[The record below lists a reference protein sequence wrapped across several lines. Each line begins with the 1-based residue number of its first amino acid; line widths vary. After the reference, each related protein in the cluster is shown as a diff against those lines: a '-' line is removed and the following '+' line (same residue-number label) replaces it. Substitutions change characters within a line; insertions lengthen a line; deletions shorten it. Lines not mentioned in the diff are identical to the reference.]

1 MARRVP
7 HPGRPVRGSETGRPL
22 MAALDLLGRRWALRL
37 LWELRS
43 GPLGAR
49 ALRERCD
56 TMSSS
61 VLYERLGELNAAGL
75 VAKDGNGDYT
85 LTSLGAELGSA
96 LDPLEQWSQ
105 RWAAHGAT
113 QE

>member
-1 MARRVP
+1 
-7 HPGRPVRGSETGRPL
+7 

-56 TMSSS
+56 GMSSS
-61 VLYERLGELNAAGL
+61 VLYERLSELNAAGL
-75 VAKDGNGDYT
+75 VAKNDNGDYT
-85 LTSLGAELGSA
+85 LTSLGADLGSA
-96 LDPLEQWSQ
+96 LNPLDQWSQ
-105 RWAAHGAT
+105 RWSKQGNVR
-113 QE
+113 